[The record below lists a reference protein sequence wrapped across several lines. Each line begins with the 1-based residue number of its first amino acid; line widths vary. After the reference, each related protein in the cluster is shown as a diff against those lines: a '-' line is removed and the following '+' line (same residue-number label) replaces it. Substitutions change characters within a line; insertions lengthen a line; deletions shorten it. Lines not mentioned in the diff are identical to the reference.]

1 MHPSLQIVHFY
12 DSLHCVRLNEVNS
25 DGTGWRDQLG
35 YHFVCEA
42 ALRELIRGQ
51 KHASALRNEDEKP
64 LHYEQEIRVS
74 GIGSRVWEASRNLIR
89 LTALH

>member
-1 MHPSLQIVHFY
+1 MS
-12 DSLHCVRLNEVNS
+12 NEVDS
-25 DGTGWRDQLG
+25 GGTGRRDQLG
-35 YHFVCEA
+35 QYFVFEA
-42 ALRELIRGQ
+42 ALRDELIRGQ